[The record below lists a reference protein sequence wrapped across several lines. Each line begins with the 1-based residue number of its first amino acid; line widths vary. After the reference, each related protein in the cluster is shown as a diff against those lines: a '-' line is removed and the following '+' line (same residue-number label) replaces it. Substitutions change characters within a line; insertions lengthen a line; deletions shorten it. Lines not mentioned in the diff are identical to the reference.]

1 MTAKCVW
8 MCTWGRGQRSN
19 GSGCCV
25 PMRVLFMFISRRFL
39 AHHPRVL
46 IILPRSDSTLSSWSW
61 EWQLSR
67 ADYRPS
73 TRPLV
78 GYHVKFD
85 EKMRPQIRLVT
96 SLKNQEKQSSRES
109 LSLSFYLSSHHC
121 HSLKRKFTQAFCYR
135 MPVCWWHNR
144 SRANIRITRSF
155 FFPNAGLTT
164 WVSFLV
170 IIYLL

>member
-1 MTAKCVW
+1 M
-8 MCTWGRGQRSN
+8 
-19 GSGCCV
+19 SGCAHGEGGREAMAQDAVSPWESYSCSSQEDSLLTI
-25 PMRVLFMFISRRFL
+25 PEFL
-39 AHHPRVL
+39 SFCQGLTP
-46 IILPRSDSTLSSWSW
+46 LSSWSW

-85 EKMRPQIRLVT
+85 EKMRPRIRLVT
-96 SLKNQEKQSSRES
+96 SLKNQEKQSIRES
-109 LSLSFYLSSHHC
+109 LSFSFYLSPHHC

-144 SRANIRITRSF
+144 SRANIKITRTF